1 MTDIVSDQLDLFVA
15 DLIDVSTK
23 SDMTTMEF
31 PIFSLSNRVD
41 KDIYRYEN
49 PKNGAVLEV
58 IPSTVGRAT
67 IHDKDILLYCFSQLA
82 EANNRNIPISRKIH
96 MTAYDYLKMTR
107 RATSG
112 KDYKDLGNAL
122 LRLRG
127 TTIKTNVSTKGFGE
141 KLEVFGLIDTGQAL
155 TDEKGRLLKVEI
167 VLSEQLYAAI
177 TDNNILTYNPDY
189 FDLRSPNERRLYEI
203 ARKHCG
209 NQNKFEIN
217 FENLYNKFGT
227 KVELREFR
235 RKFKTIVE
243 RQEIPD
249 YFVQLYDKKQTKT
262 VEKVV
267 IFKDKKGIMKKEYF
281 EMLKK

>member
-1 MTDIVSDQLDLFVA
+1 MSNIVPDQLDLFVA
-15 DLIDVSTK
+15 DLFDISAKGDLVS
-23 SDMTTMEF
+23 MEF

-41 KDIYRYEN
+41 KEIYKYEN

-82 EANNRNIPISRKIH
+82 EANNRKMPISRKIH

-127 TTIKTNVSTKGFGE
+127 TTIKTNISKDGFGE
-141 KLEVFGLIDTGQAL
+141 KLDVFGLIDTGQAI
-155 TDEKGRLLKVEI
+155 TDEKGRLVNIEI
-167 VLSEQLYAAI
+167 VLSEQLYSAI
-177 TDNNILTYNPDY
+177 TNNNILTYNPNY

-209 NQNKFEIN
+209 HQNKFEIN

-227 KVELREFR
+227 KVELKEFR

-249 YFVQLYDKKQTKT
+249 YFIQLYSKKITGS

-267 IFKDKKGIMKKEYF
+267 IFKDKKGELKKEFF
-281 EMLKK
+281 ELSEK